1 MAETFSLKPRV
12 LTKKL
17 VSILPEKAQ
26 DIIKKRFGLDDDV
39 KRMTLESIG
48 QIYGITRERVRQ
60 IENFALQSIK
70 KSPVFAEFDAV
81 FEHLG
86 EHIDEYGKGLAHED
100 DFLTHVAGGKG
111 FENHL
116 RFYMVLGDDF
126 ERLKEDDDF
135 HQRWTTDAD
144 LGEKV
149 HDALRALAEGL
160 EDDDLLSEQEILLRF
175 HGILKNSV
183 KGVSEDDEVLKRW
196 LSLSKLIAQNPMGDW
211 GSAESPSIKIR
222 GMRDLAF
229 LVLRKNGEPLHFAD
243 VAKAISDNFG
253 RPAHVATCHNE
264 LIKDERFVLVGRG
277 LYALTEWG
285 YRRGTVRDIIQAVL
299 EKQGALHKHE
309 IVEHV
314 SKERYV
320 KESTISVNLQNSKY
334 FRRDGEGRYALIK

>member
-1 MAETFSLKPRV
+1 MAETFSLKPKV

-26 DIIKKRFGLDDDV
+26 DIIKKRFGLDEDG

-70 KSPVFAEFDAV
+70 KSPVFGEFDPV
-81 FEHLG
+81 FEHLA
-86 EHIDEYGKGLAHED
+86 EHIEVYGKGLAHED
-100 DFLTHVAGGKG
+100 HFLTHVAGDKG

-116 RFYMVLGDDF
+116 RFYMVLSDDF

-144 LGEKV
+144 FSEKV
-149 HDALRALAEGL
+149 HQALHALNKGLDEDALM
-160 EDDDLLSEQEILLRF
+160 SEEEILNRF
-175 HGILKNSV
+175 RTHVKTHV
-183 KGVSEDDEVLKRW
+183 KGVEVEDAALKRW
-196 LSLSKLIAQNPMGDW
+196 LMLSKSIAQNPMGDW
-211 GSAESPSIKIR
+211 GSAASPSIKIR

-229 LVLRKNGEPLHFAD
+229 LVLRKHGEPLHFAD
-243 VAKAISDNFG
+243 VAEAISEHFG

-264 LIKDERFVLVGRG
+264 LIKDDRFVLVGRG

-299 EKQGALHKHE
+299 GKQGALHKHE
-309 IVEHV
+309 IVEYV

-320 KESTISVNLQNSKY
+320 KESTISVNLQNTRY
-334 FRRDGEGRYALIK
+334 FRRDADGRYTLVK

>member
-1 MAETFSLKPRV
+1 MAETFSLKPKV

-26 DIIKKRFGLDDDV
+26 DIIKKRFGLEDDS

-70 KSPVFAEFDAV
+70 KSPVFAEFEPV
-81 FEHLG
+81 FEHLS
-86 EHIDEYGKGLAHED
+86 EHIDVYGKGLAHED
-100 DFLTHVAGGKG
+100 HFLTHIAGDKG

-135 HQRWTTDAD
+135 HQRWTTDTELSDKVHAALVALKKG
-144 LGEKV
+144 LGE
-149 HDALRALAEGL
+149 DELMTE
-160 EDDDLLSEQEILLRF
+160 EEILSRF
-175 HGILKNSV
+175 YGHLKNSV
-183 KGVSEDDEVLKRW
+183 KGISEDDEVLKRW
-196 LSLSKLIAQNPMGDW
+196 LALSKAIAQNPMGDW
-211 GSAESPSIKIR
+211 GSAASPSIKIR

-229 LVLRKNGEPLHFAD
+229 LVLRKHGEPLHFAD
-243 VAKAISDNFG
+243 VAKAISEHFG

-264 LIKDERFVLVGRG
+264 LIKDDRFVLVGRG

-299 EKQGALHKHE
+299 TRQGALHKHE

-320 KESTISVNLQNSKY
+320 KESTISVNLQNGRY
-334 FRRDGEGRYALIK
+334 FRREADGRYSIVK